1 MASRKGAKRPQEAG
15 FTVRVYPGEDGYYVA
30 TCDEL
35 PGCVSQGKT
44 VDEVHANIKEAMVAY
59 IETLSDLVE
68 GERGRLKPQKAA
80 RSVRVTR
87 FTLEQASA

>member
-1 MASRKGAKRPQEAG
+1 MASRKGAKRPPGEG

-44 VDEVHANIKEAMVAY
+44 LDEVHANIKEAMVAH
-59 IETLSDLVE
+59 IETLSDLAE
-68 GERGRLKPQKAA
+68 GDRGP
-80 RSVRVTR
+80 VVP
-87 FTLEQASA
+87 